1 LRRLL
6 AFGLCALV
14 ALVVLVGVLS
24 CGSGGG
30 DASPW
35 AFGAFA
41 GYVWRGPVGS
51 VAASWRVPRV
61 LGGPAPSLAAT
72 WIGAQGPAPAGPFIQ
87 VGTSQMLRGHRGA
100 GPSPGSYVAF
110 WSDSERRFHP
120 LALFPVD
127 AGDEMSASLALR
139 HGRWLVT
146 IGDASTHRDR
156 RFSTSDDTEG
166 VFDEAEWTEED
177 PSLRSTG
184 HAGPYPRQ
192 GAVRMRRLA
201 VNGAEPGYATVYST
215 WMSLGSEQLAPGPL
229 VGDAFTLRKAS
240 VSASGARYLHAALAE
255 DAATRSFFA
264 LLARSGTRSFVGE
277 LAAESRRFV
286 AALARNLRTLEAGW
300 WPPPVRPLLDA
311 LLARVHALL
320 RRSRAGAATP
330 ASGLATWIAGWKREA
345 GAVARLGHLV
355 RRALDVPEL
364 TPPTAAAG
372 R

>member
-14 ALVVLVGVLS
+14 ALAVLIGVLS
-24 CGSGGG
+24 RGSGGG

-41 GYVWRGPVGS
+41 GYVWRGPVRS

-61 LGGPAPSLAAT
+61 VGGPVPSLAAT

-87 VGTSQMLRGHRGA
+87 VGTGQMLRGHRGA
-100 GPSPGSYVAF
+100 GSSSGSYVAF

-120 LALFPVD
+120 LTLFPVN

-146 IGDASTHRDR
+146 ISDASTHRDR

-166 VFDEAEWTEED
+166 AFNEAEWTEED

-192 GAVRMRRLA
+192 GAVSMRRLA
-201 VNGAEPGYATVYST
+201 VNGAEPSYATVYST
-215 WMSLGSEQLAPGPL
+215 WMSLVSEQLAPDPL

-264 LLARSGTRSFVGE
+264 LLARSGTRSFAGE

-286 AALARNLRTLEAGW
+286 AALARNLRALEARP
-300 WPPPVRPLLDA
+300 WPPPARPLLDA
-311 LLARVHALL
+311 LIARVHALL
-320 RRSRAGAATP
+320 RSSRAGAAIP
-330 ASGLATWIAGWKREA
+330 SSGTAAWIAGWKSEA
-345 GAVARLGHLV
+345 EAVARSGHRV